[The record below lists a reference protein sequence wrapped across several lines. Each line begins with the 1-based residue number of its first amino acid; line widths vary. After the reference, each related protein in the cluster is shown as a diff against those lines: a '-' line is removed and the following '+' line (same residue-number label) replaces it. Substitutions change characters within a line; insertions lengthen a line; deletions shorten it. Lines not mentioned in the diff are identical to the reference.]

1 MLSAKSHTL
10 REFDSAVEL
19 DDRLDRVRED
29 FPILQQS
36 VHDQPLAY
44 LDNAA
49 SAQKPRAVIE
59 RIERFYEQEYSN
71 VHRGVHALSQTA
83 TDAYESARNT
93 VRRFIGAGSE
103 QEIVFTRGT
112 TEALNLIA
120 HSYAGPRLQPG
131 DEILLSMME
140 HHSNIVPWQLVG
152 ERTGAV
158 LKVIPI
164 DADGSLQYGTFQHLL
179 GDRTRLVAIAHMS
192 NSLGTIN
199 PVREMIRDAH
209 AANVPVVVDGAQAV
223 PHMRVDV
230 RELDCDF
237 YAFSAHKMFG
247 PTGIGVLYGKQG
259 LLEEMEPYQS
269 GGDMIESV
277 SFECTTFNRL
287 PHKFEAGTPHTAGA
301 IGLSAA
307 VEYIEGVGYDFI
319 QAHESRLLAYADHR
333 LSEIDGL
340 RFIGRAPERAGVISF
355 LLGDAHPYD
364 VATILDR
371 FGIAVRSG
379 HHCTQPLMDH
389 LQIPGTVRASFALYN
404 TLEEVDRLCDALK
417 RAASM
422 LL

>member
-1 MLSAKSHTL
+1 MLSVQSHTL
-10 REFDSAVEL
+10 PETGSTADL
-19 DDRLDRVRED
+19 DDRLKRVRED
-29 FPILQQS
+29 FPILQLS

-49 SAQKPRAVIE
+49 SSQKPRAVIE
-59 RIERFYEQEYSN
+59 RIKRYYEQENSN
-71 VHRGVHALSQTA
+71 VHRGVHSLSQMA
-83 TDAYESARNT
+83 TDAYESART
-93 VRRFIGAGSE
+93 TLRMFVGAGSE
-103 QEIVFTRGT
+103 QEIIFTRGA

-120 HSYAGPRLQPG
+120 HSYARPRLQPG

-140 HHSNIVPWQLVG
+140 HHSNIVPWQLVA
-152 ERTGAV
+152 ERTGAT

-164 DADGSLQYGTFQHLL
+164 NADGSLQYEAFQRLL
-179 GDRTRLVAIAHMS
+179 NERTRLVTITHIS

-230 RELDCDF
+230 TELDCDF
-237 YAFSAHKMFG
+237 YTFSGHKMFG
-247 PTGIGVLYGKQG
+247 PTGIGVLYGKQA
-259 LLEEMEPYQS
+259 LLEEMAPYQS

-277 SFECTTFNRL
+277 SFDGTTFNRL
-287 PHKFEAGTPHTAGA
+287 PYKFEAGTPHIAGA

-307 VEYIEGVGYDFI
+307 ADYIEGLGYDFI
-319 QAHESRLLAYADHR
+319 QAHESRLLAYADDR
-333 LSEIDGL
+333 LSQIDGL
-340 RFIGRAPERAGVISF
+340 QFIGRAPERASVISF
-355 LLGDAHPYD
+355 LLGDVHPYD

-404 TLEEVDRLCDALK
+404 TLEEVDRLCDALVH
-417 RAASM
+417 AASM
-422 LL
+422 LR